1 MYRMRMKSR
10 SNTDLSLG
18 PKETGVERVKE
29 KTFPKFLYF
38 LFYFFGIYLVLPFF
52 DVPLL
57 GLSLSA
63 PIMFF
68 IALFVFI
75 KPPKPWFVK
84 YQRWIILPLILWFCL
99 AISTT
104 INGFTSVGA
113 DVSRSSLTA
122 LLQYLY
128 WIIVFIVTTYF
139 ASQGQILKVT
149 SELLGWSVFVLSVLR
164 LSEVFFLSSTIYLG
178 TSRLLTANAYGLLF
192 STFAP
197 FLYIMSFSKKGLKRI
212 LAIVATFFLIG
223 AVMINGSRG
232 SWISITTGLGFTL
245 IILFFSN
252 PRKFSGLVIA
262 LIMLSGT
269 LVLTGNM
276 LPQVKDKITKRFS
289 SFSTLE
295 EDKSALIREL
305 MIQKGIR
312 LFQENPVIGIG
323 AGRFTKETV
332 ALDIPKQLA
341 FLDQSYY
348 DTKSSHNSYIQF
360 LAEFGILGAIPF
372 VILLLTLLINGAK
385 ISFDNLRDGELI
397 PLIVFLSLIQLSIHL
412 FAISSLTNS
421 STWFVYGLVAAMI
434 MRQKQMRTE
443 CA

>member
-1 MYRMRMKSR
+1 MYKMRMKSR

-75 KPPKPWFVK
+75 KPPTPWLEK
-84 YQRWIILPLILWFCL
+84 YQRWIVLPLILWFCL

-104 INGFTSVGA
+104 INGFSSLSP
-113 DVSRSSLTA
+113 DLSRSSMTT

-128 WIIVFIVTTYF
+128 WNFVFIVTTYF
-139 ASQGQILKVT
+139 ASQGQILKIT
-149 SELLGWSVFVLSVLR
+149 CELLGWSVIVLSIFR
-164 LSEVFFLSSTIYLG
+164 LSEVFLGNILYLG
-178 TSRLLTANAYGLLF
+178 TSKLLTANAYGLLF
-192 STFAP
+192 STFSP
-197 FLYIMSFSKKGLKRI
+197 FLYMMLFQKKGQKKF
-212 LAIVATFFLIG
+212 LAIVGTFFLIG
-223 AVMINGSRG
+223 AVLINGSRG
-232 SWISITTGLGFTL
+232 SWISITTGLGITL
-245 IILFFSN
+245 IILFFN
-252 PRKFSGLVIA
+252 KPRKFSGLVIA
-262 LIMLSGT
+262 LIMLSGA

-276 LPQVKDKITKRFS
+276 LPQVKDAITKRFS

-295 EDKSALIREL
+295 EDKATLVREL
-305 MIQKGIR
+305 MLQKGIR
-312 LFQENPVIGIG
+312 LFQENPVIGVG

-332 ALDIPKQLA
+332 ELDIPKQLA

-348 DTKSSHNSYIQF
+348 DTKSSHNSYVQF
-360 LAEFGILGAIPF
+360 LAEFGLLGVIPL
-372 VILLLTLLINGAK
+372 VILLLSLVINGAR
-385 ISFDNLRDGELI
+385 ISIINLRNGDLI
-397 PLIVFLSLIQLSIHL
+397 PLTVCLSFIQLSMHL
-412 FAISSLTNS
+412 FAISSLTNTN
-421 STWFVYGLVAAMI
+421 TWFVYGLVAAVI
-434 MRQKQMRTE
+434 MRQKQMGNE